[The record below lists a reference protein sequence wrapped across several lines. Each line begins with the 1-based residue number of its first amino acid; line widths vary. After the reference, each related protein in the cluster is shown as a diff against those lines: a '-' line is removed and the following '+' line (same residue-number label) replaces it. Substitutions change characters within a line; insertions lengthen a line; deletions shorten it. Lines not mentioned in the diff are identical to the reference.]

1 MGNLETSSSTK
12 TNPVTTLAFRILLI
26 LFIFLC
32 SSIAFFFSNR
42 EKRNHEPI
50 PTLTS
55 TPVVTPQILATMP
68 EDDWE
73 SRNETFILDTH
84 TWELLKPPGKLEI
97 IEEKLII
104 QSYRQGSIAIGYNQN
119 EIFNPSQEAYYI
131 QADFMADSEGENVS
145 YGLVFGLN
153 DAQNAFYVFDLH
165 PQSQSFRLIKYNSGE
180 WIFIIPFTETKI
192 SPYPEPTT
200 LGVLVD
206 KGSFEFYINGKTIA
220 TSVDEKPFSS
230 KGIGILA
237 GDSGYRVIVDNFFV
251 SEK

>member
-1 MGNLETSSSTK
+1 MGNFETTSSTK
-12 TNPVTTLAFRILLI
+12 LSPVTTLAFRILLI

-32 SSIAFFFSNR
+32 SSVAFFFTNR
-42 EKRNHEPI
+42 VKRGLEPI

-73 SRNETFILDTH
+73 SRYEPFLLDEH
-84 TWELLKPPGKLEI
+84 SWELLKPPGKLEI
-97 IEEKLII
+97 IDEKLVI
-104 QSYRQGSIAIGYNQN
+104 QSYRQGSIVIGYSQN
-119 EIFNPSQEAYYI
+119 GIFNPSQESYYV
-131 QADFMADSEGENVS
+131 QADFMADTEGENVS

-165 PQSQSFRLIKYNSGE
+165 PQSQTFRLFKYNSGE
-180 WIFIIPFTETKI
+180 WDLVIPFIRTETN
-192 SPYPEPTT
+192 PYPEPTT
-200 LGVLVD
+200 IGVLVD
-206 KGSFEFYINGKTIA
+206 KGSFEFYINGESVSTF
-220 TSVDEKPFSS
+220 VDEKPYSS
-230 KGIGILA
+230 KGIGILV